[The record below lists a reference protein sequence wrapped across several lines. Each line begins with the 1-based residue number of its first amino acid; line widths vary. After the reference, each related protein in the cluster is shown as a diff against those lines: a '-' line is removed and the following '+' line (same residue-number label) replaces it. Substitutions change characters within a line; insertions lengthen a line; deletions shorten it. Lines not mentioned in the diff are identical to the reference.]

1 MIRINAIFT
10 VSKYSGNA
18 YKWSDD
24 GAGGVFL
31 LVTAIMNDGALEK
44 NGDGIAWGEAT
55 GEVSREIAQT
65 PDKDICWRSA
75 RSPYFLQGE

>member
-1 MIRINAIFT
+1 MRYMNNAIFT

-31 LVTAIMNDGALEK
+31 LVTAILNDGALEK
-44 NGDGIAWGEAT
+44 NGDTIAWGEAT
-55 GEVSREIAQT
+55 GEVSREIANT
-65 PDKDICWRSA
+65 DAKDIFWHGTNA
-75 RSPYFLQGE
+75 FPKN